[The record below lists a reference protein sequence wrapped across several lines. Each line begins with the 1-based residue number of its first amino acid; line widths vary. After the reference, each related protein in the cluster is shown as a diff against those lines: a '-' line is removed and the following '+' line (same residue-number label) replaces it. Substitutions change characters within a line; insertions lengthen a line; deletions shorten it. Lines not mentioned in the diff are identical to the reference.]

1 MTASSVRSTSFKA
14 LMLVLAVLML
24 GLFLA
29 VASPGA
35 SVQASPALAPAASIV
50 VNDAGDTT
58 GACATTGVGTCTL
71 RDAITYANSN
81 AGPDTITFNIPFLG
95 GCTGVNQC
103 TISLGSVLPPIT
115 GDVTIDGA
123 ANNGRITLDGG
134 GSHGIMEVPSGG
146 TLTVNA
152 LTFTHANATL
162 GGAIRVSFGTLNVS
176 DSTFRDNNNTSLAG
190 TGAAIS
196 NTGGSVNVANSTFV
210 NNTTSFLLNGGAIWN
225 NATLNVTN
233 STFSGNRAG
242 GVGGAIYNFGTL
254 TLKNSILAD
263 STGGGDCVSA
273 GTATGNNNLIENIRS
288 ACGLTNGSNGN
299 IIGTDPNLAALV
311 DNGGPTQTMALN
323 SGSAAIDAGDDAVCA
338 AAPVN
343 NLDQRGV
350 TRPQGAHCDIGAYER
365 ASLRFTIEAPTV
377 QTSQV
382 ACPSPGV
389 SLQEDFDS
397 LSGSGVNQVTGGALG
412 DYVASGPF
420 LTVFG
425 QDEFGGSDFPNN
437 PTKKYLELET
447 GGATTGYYD
456 LDFTAAG
463 GPGPVGYFG
472 FWWSAGD
479 GSNVLEI
486 TRVDGT
492 VETFTTQ
499 SIMNSPAL
507 QGSPNCPDAGTA
519 TCHFGNPT
527 TAFLGQNAG
536 EAYVFVNIYAQNEAS
551 KIVSVRFTA
560 TTGGFESDNH
570 TVCVD
575 LIDPANQTGSGL
587 GGIVIKKVTIP
598 GNNTSFDFTDNI
610 EAPNAFSLSN
620 GQQRSFL
627 NVPPG
632 MYTVTEESNTGSF
645 QLRLLSCVDGDSLGT
660 PSTGDVD
667 TRTATINVDL
677 NETVTCTFT
686 NSNQPLGV
694 TLASFDAAAQADHV
708 LVTWETVSE
717 LENSGFNLYRTETT
731 DPPSA
736 ADLLAFVPSQGPGS
750 AQGFFYSHE
759 DYDVTTGHAYWY
771 WLEDVDFSGITTMH
785 GPVSVVFTGPTAVTL
800 SGLEA
805 EASQPATWPWLLA
818 AVLGAALAAALVWQ
832 RREEA

>member
-1 MTASSVRSTSFKA
+1 GLTVTNGNAFLSSAGVYNAGAVVVVSNSTFIHNH
-14 LMLVLAVLML
+14 
-24 GLFLA
+24 
-29 VASPGA
+29 
-35 SVQASPALAPAASIV
+35 AASGSHIKNDGGGTMTIV
-50 VNDAGDTT
+50 NSTFFDPTT
-58 GACATTGVGTCTL
+58 ATAIGNFSGTMT
-71 RDAITYANSN
+71 IYNS
-81 AGPDTITFNIPFLG
+81 
-95 GCTGVNQC
+95 
-103 TISLGSVLPPIT
+103 
-115 GDVTIDGA
+115 TIDG
-123 ANNGRITLDGG
+123 NNVSGSNGVVNNVTGSLTLYNTIVSNNEGVDCT
-134 GSHGIMEVPSGG
+134 G
-146 TLTVNA
+146 TLTADSFN
-152 LTFTHANATL
+152 LDNDGTCDNATSKTVAEINL
-162 GGAIRVSFGTLNVS
+162 QP
-176 DSTFRDNNNTSLAG
+176 LA
-190 TGAAIS
+190 
-196 NTGGSVNVANSTFV
+196 
-210 NNTTSFLLNGGAIWN
+210 
-225 NATLNVTN
+225 
-233 STFSGNRAG
+233 
-242 GVGGAIYNFGTL
+242 
-254 TLKNSILAD
+254 
-263 STGGGDCVSA
+263 
-273 GTATGNNNLIENIRS
+273 
-288 ACGLTNGSNGN
+288 
-299 IIGTDPNLAALV
+299 
-311 DNGGPTQTMALN
+311 DNGGHTFTMALG
-323 SGSAAIDAGDDAVCA
+323 SSSAALDTADDAVCA
-338 AAPVN
+338 ASPVN
-343 NLDQRGV
+343 GLDQRGV
-350 TRPQGAHCDIGAYER
+350 VRPQGVHCDVGAFEVTVP
-365 ASLRFTIEAPTV
+365 LRFTIEAPTV

-382 ACPSPGV
+382 VCPSPGGA
-389 SLQEDFDS
+389 LIEDFDS
-397 LSGSGVNQVTGGALG
+397 LSGVGANLIAGGALG

-420 LTVFG
+420 LTIFG
-425 QDEFGGSDFPNN
+425 QDKFGGADFPNN

-447 GGATTGYYD
+447 GGGATGYYD
-456 LDFTAAG
+456 LDFTAPG

-570 TVCVD
+570 TACVD
-575 LIDPANQTGSGL
+575 LIDPGNQTGSGL

-632 MYTVTEESNTGSF
+632 MYTVTEEPNTGSF

-750 AQGFFYSHE
+750 AQGFFYSHD
-759 DYDVTTGHAYWY
+759 DYDVAAGHAYWY

-818 AVLGAALAAALVWQ
+818 AVLGAALAAAVVWQ
-832 RREEA
+832 RRKEA